1 MAKKSRGLNSG
12 KKLVS
17 RRNKS
22 LWMDKWFV
30 KKHLGFAAKADPL
43 EGSAQ
48 ASAIVLQK
56 VQVEEYPDGSVLLTP
71 VEVISRFELK
81 LLKDQLFQK
90 RLIEFDQWES
100 NNHPAETDLDHLE
113 KSSED

>member
-1 MAKKSRGLNSG
+1 MQLQIKQINTQGQISIG
-12 KKLVS
+12 KK
-17 RRNKS
+17 
-22 LWMDKWFV
+22 
-30 KKHLGFAAKADPL
+30 FA
-43 EGSAQ
+43 G
-48 ASAIVLQK
+48 QK

>member
-1 MAKKSRGLNSG
+1 MQLQIKQINTQGQISIG
-12 KKLVS
+12 KK
-17 RRNKS
+17 
-22 LWMDKWFV
+22 
-30 KKHLGFAAKADPL
+30 FA
-43 EGSAQ
+43 G
-48 ASAIVLQK
+48 QK

-100 NNHPAETDLDHLE
+100 NNQPAETDLDHLE
-113 KSSED
+113 QSSED